1 MSTRRPSTPRGKL
14 LAVIDGIRKKVRAG
28 ALEFTV
34 PHFIEEMVNDDL
46 TLADIEM
53 AIGQGRIRRRF
64 ARDPRGTRYEIV
76 GPGTDGRQLAV
87 ICRIKT
93 TGKVLLI
100 TTYLVE

>member
-1 MSTRRPSTPRGKL
+1 M
-14 LAVIDGIRKKVRAG
+14 
-28 ALEFTV
+28 
-34 PHFIEEMVNDDL
+34 NDDL
-46 TLADIEM
+46 TFADIEM

-64 ARDPRGTRYEIV
+64 TRDRRGTRYEIV
-76 GPGTDGRQLAV
+76 GPATDGRQLAV